1 MKEKRKLNK
10 KVIVVLSVILV
21 ILLIE
26 IINPIKLYNK
36 HQLRELGYN
45 DTSINTILKNDL
57 KKEVLGSKYQKS
69 LDTFFTS
76 SDFKKENYD
85 VYKELDYY
93 NLKDYT
99 KDVNALIKK
108 GYKTDDIK
116 NILKSATDSSIKT
129 FLEKDYIEDIS
140 SYLKYDFSILANYDR
155 YVAYQEKNN
164 IDKET
169 TVTYV
174 NIGLDKEYYT
184 EPNQVTKFSFDMLV
198 NKYNELD
205 SSFVPNDLVSVP
217 EDYAV
222 DQDQRANKTMLEAFM
237 KMSSD
242 CQEAVGSKILV
253 RSAYRDYNTQ
263 QETYNLYLKTYGKNY
278 AENYVAH
285 PGFSEHQTGLAVD
298 IKAESSETFENT
310 KESKWLKENAY
321 KYGFIFRYA
330 KETINI
336 TGIKY
341 ESWHYRYLG
350 VELAKK
356 VNESG
361 LTYDEYYI
369 RNLNK

>member
-1 MKEKRKLNK
+1 MKKRKLNK
-10 KVIVVLSVILV
+10 KVIIILSIILV
-21 ILLIE
+21 VLLIE
-26 IINPIKLYNK
+26 VINPIKLYNK

-45 DTSINTILKNDL
+45 ETSINTILKNDL
-57 KKEVLGSKYQKS
+57 KKDVLASEYQKS
-69 LDTFFTS
+69 LDTIFAS

-85 VYKELDYY
+85 VYKKLNYY

-99 KDVNALIKK
+99 KDINDLIKK
-108 GYKTDDIK
+108 GYKEEDIE
-116 NILKSATDSSIKT
+116 NILRSATDSSIEE

-140 SYLKYDFSILANYDR
+140 SYLGYDYAILANYDR
-155 YVAYQEKNN
+155 YVAYQEANTL
-164 IDKET
+164 DKET

-174 NIGLDKEYYT
+174 NIGLDRDYYT
-184 EPNQVTKFSFDMLV
+184 EPNQVQEFSFDMLV

-205 SSFVPNDLVSVP
+205 SSFVPDDLVSVP

-222 DQDQRANKTMLEAFM
+222 DNNQKANGTMLEAFK
-237 KMSSD
+237 KMSDD
-242 CQEAVGSKILV
+242 CKAAVGSKILV

-263 QETYNLYLKTYGKNY
+263 QSTYDLYLNTYGKNY

-298 IKAESSETFENT
+298 IKAESSETFEGT

-330 KETINI
+330 KDTVDI

-350 VELAKK
+350 VELAEK
-356 VNESG
+356 VHESG